1 METLDVRVS
10 LLEAKVKLISTVL
23 KGTIAVIV
31 GAIVTYF
38 VKG

>member
-1 METLDVRVS
+1 VETLDTRVS
-10 LLEAKVKLISTVL
+10 LLEAKVHLISTVL
-23 KGTIAVIV
+23 KGVIAVVV